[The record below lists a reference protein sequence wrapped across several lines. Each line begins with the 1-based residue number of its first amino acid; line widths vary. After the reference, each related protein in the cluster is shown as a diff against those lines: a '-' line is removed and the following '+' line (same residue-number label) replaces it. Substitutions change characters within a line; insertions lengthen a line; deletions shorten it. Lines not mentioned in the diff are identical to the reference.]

1 MKPGVR
7 ILNYG
12 SLNLDLVYAVP
23 HIARPGETISSA
35 SRRVHAG
42 GKGANQSVAAA
53 RAGGKIYHAGKVGRD
68 GEWLV
73 EKLSKA
79 GVDARFVSTAKENTG
94 HAVIQVDFKGENAI
108 FIFPGA
114 NQLMTRAGI
123 DGVLDNF
130 SAGDYLMLQNEINEI
145 SYLMHSARER
155 RMKVCFNPAPMD
167 GRVARYPLRKASFLI
182 LNETEGAAL
191 AGRSGPEAILRRL
204 SQQYPETEI
213 VLTMG
218 KQGAVAVGPGA
229 PAIRAPAF
237 RVRAVDTT
245 AAGDTFIGYY
255 VAGRASGMDLGPCL
269 RQACA
274 AAALCVTRPGAM
286 DSIPSMAAV
295 RRFTGALK

>member
-1 MKPGVR
+1 MKPVVR

-12 SLNLDLVYAVP
+12 SLNIDIVYDVP

-73 EKLSKA
+73 KKLSKA
-79 GVDARFVSTAKENTG
+79 GVDARFVSTAEENTG

-114 NQLMTRAGI
+114 NRLMTRSGI

-145 SYLMHSARER
+145 SYLINAARER
-155 RMKVCFNPAPMD
+155 RMKVCLNPAPMD

-191 AGRSGPEAILRRL
+191 AGRSGPEVILRRL
-204 SQQYPETEI
+204 SQKYPETEI

-218 KQGAVAVGPGA
+218 KQGAAAIGPGT

-255 VAGRASGMDLGPCL
+255 VAGRASGRDVGPCL

-286 DSIPSMAAV
+286 DSSPSMAAV